1 LGNCSTGIAVMV
13 GNGSINQKM
22 HIQFKKNIQFT
33 KLVKADGRLR
43 EFNFRKLGGLN
54 EGVFTIDV
62 SDDKGNRIMF
72 RMQKEDGR
80 WKIIAQSL
88 PAWILRLEE
97 NFHEIIEEESQSS

>member
-1 LGNCSTGIAVMV
+1 
-13 GNGSINQKM
+13 M

-43 EFNFRKLGGLN
+43 EFNFRKLGGIN

-72 RMQKEDGR
+72 RMQKEDSK
-80 WKIIAQSL
+80 WKIL
-88 PAWILRLEE
+88 PQPLPLWISKCEE
-97 NFHEIIEEESQSS
+97 VFHDIIEEEIQAANV